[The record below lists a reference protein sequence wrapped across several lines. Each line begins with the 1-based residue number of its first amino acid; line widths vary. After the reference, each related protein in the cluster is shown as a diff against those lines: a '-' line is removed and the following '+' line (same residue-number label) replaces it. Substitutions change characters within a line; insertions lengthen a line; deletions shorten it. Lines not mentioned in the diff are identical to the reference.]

1 MTFPPWTIHLSTI
14 AEPEEEVPPRRKH
27 SRQMLW
33 LCAGLALCCVV
44 TTALFWRNSGRP
56 PRVKGIHRP
65 HRIQTHLSE
74 MQTNTTK
81 RVYLRVGTIGSE
93 GFGSAL
99 QHFKQSIILSRAL
112 DSTLLLASE
121 NSEHEYSTSGY
132 TTGRCTQRHSMW
144 TRTPRRAELT
154 RGWCAGEGAAL
165 LEMERIKAETAECT
179 GILDGDENELMRR
192 QTTEDL
198 NGCITGWIHERLGP
212 FPPPALPPPLTFPP
226 ERAATVGV
234 HIRWG
239 DTAGQWGD
247 GFRGSMGIP
256 DIVRV
261 LTDIR
266 ATMGAHG
273 VNLSIAM
280 EDADPRVLARLHETG
295 YTLID
300 SGDALADLQALSQN
314 DFLLLGQSSYA
325 ALAHLIAPPG
335 LTIIDGNDRV
345 HLRGKYNNTTG
356 FGRNVVEMKDYTP
369 KSLRLGWTV
378 KPWWALLVGFT
389 VLTAERVQV
398 QWSASEIP
406 ATALPGIDPLSNHPA
421 ITFSRQTMSGRE
433 LNLPEKPR

>member
-1 MTFPPWTIHLSTI
+1 MAFPPWTIRLSTI

-65 HRIQTHLSE
+65 HHIQTHLSE

-81 RVYLRVGTIGSE
+81 RVYLRGRFPTTTHLVLAK
-93 GFGSAL
+93 SAL

-112 DSTLLLASE
+112 DSILLLASE
-121 NSEHEYSTSGY
+121 NSEHEHSTSDIYNGALHPAAFNVDAHNAC
-132 TTGRCTQRHSMW
+132 RIKDHLPQ
-144 TRTPRRAELT
+144 PRRAELV

-179 GILDGDENELMRR
+179 GILDGDENE
-192 QTTEDL
+192 TTENL
-198 NGCITGWIHERLGP
+198 NGCITGWIRERLGP
-212 FPPPALPPPLTFPP
+212 YPPPALPPPLAFPP
-226 ERAATVGV
+226 ERAAAVGV

-239 DTAGQWGD
+239 DTAGQWDD
-247 GFRGSMGIP
+247 GFRGSIGIP

-261 LTDIR
+261 LADIR

-280 EDADPRVLARLHETG
+280 EDADPRVLARLHETE
-295 YTLID
+295 YTFID

-325 ALAHLIAPPG
+325 ALVHLIAPPG
-335 LTIIDGNDRV
+335 LTIIDGNDR
-345 HLRGKYNNTTG
+345 
-356 FGRNVVEMKDYTP
+356 
-369 KSLRLGWTV
+369 
-378 KPWWALLVGFT
+378 
-389 VLTAERVQV
+389 
-398 QWSASEIP
+398 
-406 ATALPGIDPLSNHPA
+406 
-421 ITFSRQTMSGRE
+421 
-433 LNLPEKPR
+433 

>member
-1 MTFPPWTIHLSTI
+1 MAFPPWTIRLSTI
-14 AEPEEEVPPRRKH
+14 AEPEEEVLPRRKH

-44 TTALFWRNSGRP
+44 TTALFWINSGRP

-121 NSEHEYSTSGY
+121 NSEHEYSTSEIYNGVL
-132 TTGRCTQRHSMW
+132 GPAAFNVDAHNACRIKDHLPQ
-144 TRTPRRAELT
+144 PRRVELVL
-154 RGWCAGEGAAL
+154 GWCAGEGAAL

-198 NGCITGWIHERLGP
+198 NGCITGWIRERLGP
-212 FPPPALPPPLTFPP
+212 YPPPALSPPLTFPP

-261 LTDIR
+261 LADIR
-266 ATMGAHG
+266 ATMGTHG
-273 VNLSIAM
+273 INLSIAM
-280 EDADPRVLARLHETG
+280 EDADPRVLARLHEAE

-325 ALAHLIAPPG
+325 ALVHLIGPPG

-345 HLRGKYNNTTG
+345 HLRGKYDNTTG

-378 KPWWALLVGFT
+378 
-389 VLTAERVQV
+389 Q
-398 QWSASEIP
+398 
-406 ATALPGIDPLSNHPA
+406 
-421 ITFSRQTMSGRE
+421 
-433 LNLPEKPR
+433 